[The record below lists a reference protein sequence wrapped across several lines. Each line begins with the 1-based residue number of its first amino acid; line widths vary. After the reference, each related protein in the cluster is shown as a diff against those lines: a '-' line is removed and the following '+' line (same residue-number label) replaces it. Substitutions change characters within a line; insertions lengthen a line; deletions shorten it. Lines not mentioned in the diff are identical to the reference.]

1 MSLEK
6 QLNVSGKE
14 YYRALYQT
22 DLESEAEWLTRSA
35 TNKVDSIEQLLLRN
49 QIKPAG
55 LLELG
60 SGPGAVIKECQRRGL
75 GSRFAAIDY
84 SLEAIA
90 YIKAHCTGI
99 EAIQADITDKDFTS
113 HEAFDV
119 VVLSHVLEHL
129 EDPEGF
135 LRAMVKSLSFRYV
148 ILEVPLEDLAAARV
162 KNLFRDRRI
171 NEAGHVQ
178 FFTAGSF
185 ERMVERN
192 GLRIIDRRTYVPV
205 LDRATIEFV
214 VAKNW
219 SSNRRMYF
227 AKALLARRLA
237 ILLRPLWAKYYYAH
251 HAVLCVAAP

>member
-1 MSLEK
+1 MSQKK
-6 QLNVSGKE
+6 QLSVSGKE

-22 DLESEAEWLTRSA
+22 DLEPEAEWLRRSA
-35 TNKVDSIEQLLLRN
+35 TNKVDSIEELLLRN
-49 QIKPAG
+49 HVKSAR

-75 GSRFAAIDY
+75 GNRYTAIDY
-84 SLEAIA
+84 SPEAIV
-90 YIKAHCTGI
+90 YIKAHSTGI

-113 HEAFDV
+113 HEVFDV
-119 VVLSHVLEHL
+119 VLLSHVLEHL

-135 LRAMVKSLSFRYV
+135 LQAVGKSLSFQYV

-162 KNLFRDRRI
+162 KNVFRDRRI
-171 NEAGHVQ
+171 NTTGHVQ

-185 ERMVERN
+185 ERMLERN
-192 GLRIIDRRTYVPV
+192 GLRIIDRKTYVPI

-214 VAKNW
+214 VAKDR
-219 SSNRRMYF
+219 SSGRCMYL

-251 HAVLCVAAP
+251 HAVLCVPAR